1 MSIRATPFQSRR
13 RSAKLAPHVIGG
25 SMATVAAAPTPPRKR
40 EPFPARHA
48 ADGNFFL
55 LYVALIWLAVVAGFG
70 PEMIRRLN
78 SNAAPFPIA
87 VHVHAMITVA
97 WLGLLTS
104 QTLLIRKREL
114 RLHRKWGTAGGILA
128 VAVVLVGL
136 WAALAFE
143 KLAMNTPERRPHF
156 LAIEWSNIIEFGGL
170 AAAAIIA
177 RNRPSAH
184 KRLIL
189 LATLSL
195 TPAAFNR
202 AVGKPFLHPLLG
214 SGVWQT
220 WIQIFS
226 LTDLMVLGIGLYD
239 WRTRG
244 RVHPAWALGAL
255 SILAGQLTAS
265 WLFYD
270 PAWKALAASILTW
283 W

>member
-1 MSIRATPFQSRR
+1 MDISVPRQIGYGRAAS
-13 RSAKLAPHVIGG
+13 VGG
-25 SMATVAAAPTPPRKR
+25 SMATVAVAPTPPRNQR
-40 EPFPARHA
+40 PFPVHRA

-55 LYVALIWLAVVAGFG
+55 LYVVLIWLAVLAGFG
-70 PEMIRRLN
+70 SEMIRRVN
-78 SNAAPFPIA
+78 SNAAPFPVA
-87 VHVHAMITVA
+87 VHIHAIITVA

-114 RLHRKWGTAGGILA
+114 RLHRKWGTAGGVLA
-128 VAVVLVGL
+128 VAVILVGL

-143 KLAMNTPERRPHF
+143 KLAMNTPLRRPHF

-170 AAAAIIA
+170 AAAAIILRKHA
-177 RNRPSAH
+177 AAH

-202 AVGKPFLHPLLG
+202 AIGKPFLHPLLG
-214 SGVWQT
+214 SGVWET
-220 WIQIFS
+220 WIQIFA

-239 WRTRG
+239 WRMRR
-244 RVHPAWALGAL
+244 RVHPAWVLGAL
-255 SILAGQLTAS
+255 WMVAGQVIAS
-265 WLFYD
+265 WLFYN
-270 PAWKALAASILTW
+270 PAWKAIAGSILTW